1 MRSTETITS
10 LKEALT
16 VQPKEVVSLVGA
28 GGKTT
33 LMFALARE
41 LSSDRG
47 LVITT
52 TTTKIFPPSSTDT
65 PSLLVSREEEELL
78 DFILENE
85 SKGGHV
91 TIASEF
97 LADSGKLQ
105 GISPLLVPKLI
116 KLTPVTYV
124 IVEADGAARR
134 PLKAP
139 DPAFEPVI
147 PECTSV
153 VIPVVGLDAVG
164 CELSERNVFRSAIAS
179 KLTGLPLGE
188 TVSTEAIV
196 DLIVHPSGIA
206 RGSPDQARIIP
217 FINKM
222 DLHADLS
229 IARGLASKILDT
241 GHPRVDRVVLG
252 QAQLNPPV
260 TEVVFK
266 RE

>member
-1 MRSTETITS
+1 MRSTETIAS

-52 TTTKIFPPSSTDT
+52 TTTKISPPSSTDT

-85 SKGGHV
+85 SKVGHV

-153 VIPVVGLDAVG
+153 VIPVVGLDAIG

-260 TEVVFK
+260 TEVVFE